1 MKTFDDRIIVALDLP
16 AGRAALDIV
25 DRIGDA
31 ARFYKIGLGL
41 IATEGFELA
50 AELKFRRKMK
60 VFLDAKFFDIGHVV
74 GNAVAGVMRLEP
86 DLLTVHGD
94 PQIVEAAVRSRGDRS
109 TRILAVTVLTSYGRQ
124 DLDDALVRDG
134 EVSEIVRTRA
144 ERAFSAGADGVICSA
159 RESSVIRRI
168 PGAAGKLIVTPGI
181 RPAGSGIDDQKRA
194 TTPRQ
199 AIADGVDHFVVG
211 RPIIRSPDPRR
222 AVLDIL
228 NDLDP
233 NSVPQP
239 ESDS

>member
-1 MKTFDDRIIVALDLP
+1 M
-16 AGRAALDIV
+16 RAALDMV

-41 IATEGFELA
+41 IAREGFELA
-50 AELKFRRKMK
+50 AELKLRRKMK

-94 PQIVEAAVRSRGDRS
+94 PQIVESAVRSRGDRS
-109 TRILAVTVLTSYGRQ
+109 TRILAVTVLTSYGRH

-134 EVSEIVRTRA
+134 EVSEIVRIRA

-159 RESSVIRRI
+159 REASVIRRI
-168 PGAAGKLIVTPGI
+168 PGAAGRLIVTPGI
-181 RPAGSGIDDQKRA
+181 RPAGSGTDDQKRT

-199 AIADGVDHFVVG
+199 AIDEGVDHFVVG
-211 RPIIRSPDPRR
+211 RPVTRALDPRR
-222 AVLDIL
+222 AVLEIL
-228 NDLDP
+228 TELDP
-233 NSVPQP
+233 NSAPPP